1 MNNDLLTAL
10 LDQAGTNWNMD
21 EAAIQDAMNRIA
33 FHESKSDPVAWQLL
47 NDGTYG
53 KGRGLYQYEI
63 GDQGGAHTAINRL
76 ISFNKKSGNK
86 YNISFLDAIIDDKSY
101 DFSQL
106 TPEQQSMLFLADK
119 LGDETANM
127 GRYDTNNDNVLSDK
141 ELAGFHADEH
151 WAGYGNVQDVI
162 YGLMGGQGPTD
173 TPLPILSQGD
183 IDRQTF
189 IDKIIKD
196 YQAYKP

>member
-1 MNNDLLTAL
+1 MNNLLTAL
-10 LDQAGTNWNMD
+10 LGQAGANWDMD
-21 EAAIQDAMNRIA
+21 DVAIQDAMSKIA
-33 FHESKSDPVAWQLL
+33 FHESKNDPAALQLL

-76 ISFNKKSGNK
+76 ISFNNNLKNP
-86 YNISFLDAIIDDKSY
+86 YNISFLDSIVNDKSY
-101 DFSQL
+101 DFSRL